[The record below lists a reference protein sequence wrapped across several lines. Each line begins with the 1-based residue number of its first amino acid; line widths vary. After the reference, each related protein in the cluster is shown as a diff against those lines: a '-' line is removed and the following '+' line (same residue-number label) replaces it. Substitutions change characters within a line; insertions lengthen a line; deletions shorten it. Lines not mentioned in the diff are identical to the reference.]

1 MRPQPTQQEVH
12 EYAKW
17 LGMDLEGDKEL
28 LWIAREGLKVGH
40 AAALEWA
47 DLTASRRGLK
57 RSPLPLPAPT
67 VLRPLRAGTPARE
80 LEAL

>member
-1 MRPQPTQQEVH
+1 VH

-40 AAALEWA
+40 AAALGWA

-57 RSPLPLPAPT
+57 RSPLPAPT
-67 VLRPLRAGTPARE
+67 VLRPPRAGTPARK